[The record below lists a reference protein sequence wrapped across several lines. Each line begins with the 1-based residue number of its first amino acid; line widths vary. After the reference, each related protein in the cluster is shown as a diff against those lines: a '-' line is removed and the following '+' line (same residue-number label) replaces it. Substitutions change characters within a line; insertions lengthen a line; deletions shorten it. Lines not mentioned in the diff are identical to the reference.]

1 MKPYY
6 AGIQQSRETITR
18 YSRVQFNIFKSR
30 TKLAVICF
38 AAGLVVIGLALLN
51 SYKALAVILVFL
63 GCIVFANQD
72 AGADYTANL
81 VIDMFQGKFPRLK
94 YAFFSSGFLIADNEK
109 EIPYRSLI
117 RLVEDDEYLYL
128 FQSDKLGYM
137 IKSSTVIGD
146 RGLQGLKDLLAE
158 KTKLKWTRQNRFL
171 TFSLSSQLGLDRSG
185 GIGVSLSGGKRMS
198 VSELLFGKRNSR
210 P

>member
-38 AAGLVVIGLALLN
+38 AAGLVVIGLALLT

-81 VIDMFQGKFPRLK
+81 VIDMFQGKYPRLK
-94 YAFFSSGFLIADNEK
+94 YAFFSSGF
-109 EIPYRSLI
+109 
-117 RLVEDDEYLYL
+117 
-128 FQSDKLGYM
+128 M
-137 IKSSTVIGD
+137 IDSARYTLES
-146 RGLQGLKDLLAE
+146 RLAE
-158 KTKLKWTRQNRFL
+158 TSHSIA
-171 TFSLSSQLGLDRSG
+171 FSYSAARAPILIILY
-185 GIGVSLSGGKRMS
+185 
-198 VSELLFGKRNSR
+198 
-210 P
+210 

>member
-38 AAGLVVIGLALLN
+38 AAGLVVIGLALLT

-81 VIDMFQGKFPRLK
+81 VIAQML
-94 YAFFSSGFLIADNEK
+94 FLEA
-109 EIPYRSLI
+109 
-117 RLVEDDEYLYL
+117 EDPDKDIYLYEG
-128 FQSDKLGYM
+128 F
-137 IKSSTVIGD
+137 
-146 RGLQGLKDLLAE
+146 A
-158 KTKLKWTRQNRFL
+158 QNP
-171 TFSLSSQLGLDRSG
+171 GW
-185 GIGVSLSGGKRMS
+185 
-198 VSELLFGKRNSR
+198 
-210 P
+210 

>member
-72 AGADYTANL
+72 AGANYTANL

-146 RGLQGLKDLLAE
+146 RGLQGLKELLAE

-171 TFSLSSQLGLDRSG
+171 TFSLSSQLGLGRSG
-185 GIGVSLSGGKRMS
+185 GGVSLSGGKRMS